1 MCQTSKG
8 RERDRERVIQCVTNK
23 VAGWLSL
30 CCVGSSLHFNDTY
43 PQSNATTAFYWFT
56 QQHIYYCIFNY
67 FFPPLEREMRLM
79 CMESAQTG
87 RAHTIGPEMGPKRGL
102 GGSTGIYIP
111 FLWEKQWLKAKDVN
125 PPPIRKKNNQKKQRK
140 QKGKKIKR
148 MRGTKWKD
156 VNPMT

>member
-1 MCQTSKG
+1 MWQTKWLAG
-8 RERDRERVIQCVTNK
+8 LACVVWGQVST
-23 VAGWLSL
+23 S
-30 CCVGSSLHFNDTY
+30 
-43 PQSNATTAFYWFT
+43 TTPTLKAMPR
-56 QQHIYYCIFNY
+56 QHSIDLRNNIYIIVFLIIFFLLY
-67 FFPPLEREMRLM
+67 REMRLM